1 MDDARLEDILEFWFG
16 PLADDETYPEQK
28 APMWFNGGPQVDR
41 TILDQFGQD
50 LERAIQ
56 GALGDWSAI
65 PRGRLATI
73 ILLDQFSRNIYR
85 GSPKA
90 FAQDPQALAL
100 TLGGLTQG
108 VDQRLRPVEASFFYL
123 PLMHA
128 EDRALQRQSVAC
140 YSHLAERVV
149 PAIEFPMRT
158 ALDYAKRH
166 QEIIERFGRFPHRND
181 VLQRVSTDAE
191 RAFLTQPG
199 SSF

>member
-1 MDDARLEDILEFWFG
+1 MDDPRIEDILEFWFG

-28 APMWFNGGPQVDR
+28 ALMWFNGGSQVDQ
-41 TILDQFGQD
+41 TIQDEFGQD

-56 GALGDWSAI
+56 GALGDWSTI
-65 PRGRLATI
+65 PRGRLAAI
-73 ILLDQFSRNIYR
+73 ILIDQFSRNIYR

-90 FAQDPQALAL
+90 FTQDPQALAL
-100 TLGGLTQG
+100 TLEGLTQG
-108 VDQRLRPVEASFFYL
+108 VDKRLRPVEAWFFYL

-140 YSHLAERVV
+140 YSHLAENVA
-149 PAIEFPMRT
+149 PAIEFPMKN

-191 RAFLTQPG
+191 RDFLTQPG